1 MFRTRCLQVTL
12 ENQGEALVL
21 SFGASAHMDN
31 AALIEKRLYSNLA
44 MHKVQ
49 VSREPVKWKLEQCGR
64 VKGVATSITSI
75 FF

>member
-1 MFRTRCLQVTL
+1 MSKKTSPPGVCLAVTLGRQVTL
-12 ENQGEALVL
+12 DNQGEALVL

-49 VSREPVKWKLEQCGR
+49 VP
-64 VKGVATSITSI
+64 
-75 FF
+75 